1 MLGCI
6 QPMSS
11 PMMKRILGFCP
22 CCAEAGTLAIV
33 MVIHI
38 TTRAPQIVLNLLMVA
53 LSSMSAAEARAAAVA
68 HIHPPCLGLLPIQD
82 RAPGAFGRTLGGWQI
97 RRSALDAL
105 CTFGGLRLSLRPL
118 LQGS

>member
-53 LSSMSAAEARAAAVA
+53 LSSMSAAEAPSR
-68 HIHPPCLGLLPIQD
+68 
-82 RAPGAFGRTLGGWQI
+82 
-97 RRSALDAL
+97 
-105 CTFGGLRLSLRPL
+105 SLRPRPPTEFWL
-118 LQGS
+118 LPMQDRVRGHSVGRSEDSKFAEAPWMRYALSADC